1 MIAGQIYCVFPQL
14 SYQCGTHFVVSLS
27 NEWLPCH
34 FSQQKHGC
42 KSPSSVSPSL
52 FSSIAKQCN
61 RWHKHWSGSS
71 PHWVSTR
78 RLWPR
83 LTPLWLTD
91 SLCWRPNLSPSR
103 ETFWPSAATPSPWH
117 SNSHTH
123 IELVSG
129 TSSVYMTLH
138 SSPYCVFG
146 FIYLLNQ

>member
-117 SNSHTH
+117 SNSHTLNWWV
-123 IELVSG
+123 ELPRF
-129 TSSVYMTLH
+129 TW
-138 SSPYCVFG
+138 PYIPHLTVCLDL
-146 FIYLLNQ
+146 FIY